1 MAKFLSSETIRSA
14 TQRLIDSRAKSG
26 LVDFLVLKHAL
37 ARAQTNEVP
46 FSSTDADFIGA
57 MVALAATY
65 PAGLPHTAPAKFS
78 PFVKVFGTAG
88 AEKYVTKKW
97 RTNGPA
103 DTLSG
108 PKWTSVVQI
117 EGSNPRRGSLKAG
130 HENSL
135 TTLLL
140 KAGAQLPALTDA
152 AIWYHRADDL
162 ETRFGTVPDA
172 TKLDDCLRESFI
184 NELGLT
190 GGEVAA
196 LFDATSQPLLG
207 QLLEDVLR
215 DDAANPQDYLPDLTI
230 ASDKL
235 DKMLPAVSDH
245 FKMHHLWSLQSA
257 PPLTGVF
264 LAACRT

>member
-1 MAKFLSSETIRSA
+1 MAKFLSSETIRGA

-26 LVDFLVLKHAL
+26 LVDFLVLKRALAL
-37 ARAQTNEVP
+37 ARSNEVP
-46 FSSTDADFIGA
+46 FSSTDTDFIGA

-65 PAGLPHTAPAKFS
+65 PAGMAHTAPAKFS

-135 TTLLL
+135 ATL
-140 KAGAQLPALTDA
+140 
-152 AIWYHRADDL
+152 R
-162 ETRFGTVPDA
+162 R
-172 TKLDDCLRESFI
+172 
-184 NELGLT
+184 
-190 GGEVAA
+190 
-196 LFDATSQPLLG
+196 
-207 QLLEDVLR
+207 
-215 DDAANPQDYLPDLTI
+215 
-230 ASDKL
+230 
-235 DKMLPAVSDH
+235 
-245 FKMHHLWSLQSA
+245 
-257 PPLTGVF
+257 
-264 LAACRT
+264 